1 MLTQMPLRLKYFF
14 MAIFAG
20 CLYALG
26 FPNEFIPVLVVG
38 PIFGLG
44 LLFHLLDIDHSK
56 KIRFLDRAFI
66 LLAFSLGYSSFGFY
80 WIPHT
85 LKEFGGLSA
94 PWNYFL
100 GTAFSLIIVPQYWIF
115 LITLH
120 WYNKRARF
128 LRIPHPWL
136 KHIVFALILTTL
148 EYVVPQQF
156 PAHPGHSWMGM
167 APHLSLAP
175 IGGAPL
181 FSFMSYWLAFCVRQP
196 LKQKQDW
203 WGVACGLVFV
213 FVNALFPLRLQQDP
227 NQNLKIRIVQPNI
240 GNFMK
245 LDSERGGR
253 DSIEKVFASYEQ
265 LSLHDRSPVD
275 LIIWPET
282 AYPSTLLSGLMKK
295 HYKLTPKLMR
305 DIIDRTG
312 AEMVIGGYD
321 RNPNSPGNFMGE
333 YNAAFHI
340 GLDGKLKD
348 VYRKQLLIPFG
359 EGLPFGPLNKPL
371 SKVLSNVSFFA
382 AGEEF
387 PIFNANN
394 GFSFASIICY
404 EALFSPFIADYLNSN
419 EARPDFILNL
429 TNDSW
434 YGDTSEPYQHLFLA
448 KWRAVEFA
456 IPMVRS
462 TNTGVSSVVYA
473 DGSESAQT
481 GVFEETVLQI
491 ELAKSTSKSTLF
503 QRFGIWITWFI
514 AICLSAS
521 IFLATS
527 LTRKSLSH

>member
-1 MLTQMPLRLKYFF
+1 MPLRLKYFL

-26 FPNEFIPVLVVG
+26 FPNQFIPVLIVG

-44 LLFHLLDIDHSK
+44 LLFHLLDIDNSK
-56 KIRFLDRAFI
+56 KFKFIDRAFI
-66 LLAFSLGYSSFGFY
+66 LLAFSVGYSSFGFY

-85 LKEFGGLSA
+85 LKEFGGLTA

-120 WYNKRARF
+120 WYNKRARV
-128 LRIPHPWL
+128 IVMPWM
-136 KHIVFALILTTL
+136 KHIIFALILTTL

-156 PAHPGHSWMGM
+156 PAHPGHSWMEM
-167 APHLSLAP
+167 APHLALAP

-181 FSFMSYWLAFCVRQP
+181 FSFFSYWLAFCVRQP
-196 LKQKQDW
+196 LHQKQDW
-203 WGVACGLVFV
+203 WGVAFGLLFV
-213 FVNALFPLRLQQDP
+213 FINALFPLKLQQDP
-227 NQNLKIRIVQPNI
+227 SQILKLRIVQPNI

-245 LDSERGGR
+245 LDSESGGR
-253 DSIEKVFASYEQ
+253 DSIAKVYASYEQ
-265 LSLHDRSPVD
+265 LSLHDHSQVD

-282 AYPSTLLSGLMKK
+282 AFPQMLRSGLMRK

-305 DIIDRTG
+305 DIIDQTS
-312 AEMVIGGYD
+312 AEMVTGGYD
-321 RNPNSPGNFMGE
+321 MNPESPGNFMGE

-340 GLDGKLKD
+340 GLDGRLKE
-348 VYRKQLLIPFG
+348 VYRKQKLIPFG

-382 AGEEF
+382 AGEDF
-387 PIFNANN
+387 PIFKTTND
-394 GFSFASIICY
+394 FHFASIICY
-404 EALFSPFIADYLNSN
+404 ETLFSPFVADYLNSN
-419 EARPDFILNL
+419 TTRPDFILNL

-448 KWRAVEFA
+448 KWRSVEFA

-473 DGSESAQT
+473 DGTESIQT
-481 GVFEETVLQI
+481 GVFKQEVLQLD
-491 ELAKSTSKSTLF
+491 LAKSTSKATLF
-503 QRFGIWITWFI
+503 QRYGILVTWIL
-514 AICLSAS
+514 ALLLALS
-521 IFLATS
+521 IFVASTLP
-527 LTRKSLSH
+527 RKAFSN